1 MNKKNNKKDDTTNT
15 YQPNNM
21 VDQESTQGFIR
32 ITYYHGL
39 LIAGGFTI
47 LGGLI
52 GRGSIIISLGAEIK
66 PIKDLMP
73 ALLFM
78 KPSGQQSGN
87 LKKKGVLILRLSSC
101 RLLWVSKLLKLNA
114 SDSICLKENE
124 KPLSQHGMNTTKKAK
139 HRNLQI
145 TDKKIKE
152 RSLEKMR

>member
-1 MNKKNNKKDDTTNT
+1 MI
-15 YQPNNM
+15 QPTHINPTNM

-101 RLLWVSKLLKLNA
+101 ASALGKQVTEVERFRFHLSKRKR
-114 SDSICLKENE
+114 
-124 KPLSQHGMNTTKKAK
+124 KA
-139 HRNLQI
+139 LFLYGVY
-145 TDKKIKE
+145 
-152 RSLEKMR
+152 SMG